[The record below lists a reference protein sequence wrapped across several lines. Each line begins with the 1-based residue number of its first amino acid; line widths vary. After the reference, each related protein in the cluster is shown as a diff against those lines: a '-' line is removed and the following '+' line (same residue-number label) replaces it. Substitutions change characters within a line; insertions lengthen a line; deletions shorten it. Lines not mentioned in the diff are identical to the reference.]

1 MYAFISIVIVNS
13 TTKAG
18 PISGQIKKI
27 EIEKS
32 SSISGQTAK
41 SKFLNSH
48 TKVHTKCFSTIQILF
63 CFKIHPFLKSF
74 RQQNL
79 QVFPNFFYPC
89 EYPKVFHFCNKSR

>member
-32 SSISGQTAK
+32 SSISGQTA
-41 SKFLNSH
+41 
-48 TKVHTKCFSTIQILF
+48 T
-63 CFKIHPFLKSF
+63 
-74 RQQNL
+74 
-79 QVFPNFFYPC
+79 
-89 EYPKVFHFCNKSR
+89 